1 MRAVFLDRD
10 GTVTVGIPTYERVDS
25 IDKVELLPGVL
36 EALTLL
42 AGLDYGVFFVTN
54 QAGIA
59 EGLLTK
65 ARFNTINAF
74 AIGLLAP
81 SGIRILK
88 TYCCPHGEHA
98 NCTCRKPKPRMLLQ
112 AAEEYAIDLKQSY
125 MIGDRISDVMTG
137 INAGSKTILVQTGTV
152 KETSD
157 IATYSAPTLLAA
169 IQYVAAHTRQA

>member
-1 MRAVFLDRD
+1 
-10 GTVTVGIPTYERVDS
+10 
-25 IDKVELLPGVL
+25 
-36 EALTLL
+36 
-42 AGLDYGVFFVTN
+42 
-54 QAGIA
+54 
-59 EGLLTK
+59 
-65 ARFNTINAF
+65 
-74 AIGLLAP
+74 
-81 SGIRILK
+81 
-88 TYCCPHGEHA
+88 
-98 NCTCRKPKPRMLLQ
+98 MLLQ